1 MSKTKPIK
9 EKKEKQ
15 EKTTKPVR
23 LPRSVQQLIPVKRV
37 FPDSIWQV
45 GNNEFSQTWSFSD
58 INYAVAS
65 LDDQRTILDS
75 WGRVLNGLAADSRM
89 KVTLVNSI
97 FDKEANAGTL
107 FLRKQHDGMDK
118 YRAELNQVIMS
129 KAQGS
134 NGIVQQKFMTLTAK
148 RKNITDAR
156 QFFGRAG
163 KSLSIGMQRLAS
175 SIRLQDNNSRFR
187 ILHDFFRPD
196 HRMTKADLDEMIAR
210 GQNIADVFC
219 PLALRYHKD
228 YIQTDQGF
236 MRVLFVEEFASRL
249 SDELIHDLMGL
260 PRQMMLSMDI
270 EPVNTQEAHK
280 LLNGLALRVESDI
293 GRWQQRQNNNNN
305 FAAEIPYEFQ
315 QMRKVV
321 ADYMDDITE
330 HDQRLMLT
338 TITIVHS
345 AKTLEQLNADTE
357 SLQEI
362 ASGFGCNLTKLSYQ
376 QDIGLDTVLPYGLR
390 SVQQQRTL
398 ITDNVSILTPFSAQ
412 EIQQMGG
419 IC

>member
-175 SIRLQDNNSRFR
+175 SIRLQDNSSRFR

-196 HRMTKADLDEMIAR
+196 HRMTKADLDEMMMR

-219 PLALRYHKD
+219 PLALRYYKD

-280 LLNGLALRVESDI
+280 LLNGLALRVEADI
-293 GRWQQRQNNNNN
+293 GRWQQRQNNNNI
-305 FAAEIPYEFQ
+305 FFQ
-315 QMRKVV
+315 C
-321 ADYMDDITE
+321 I
-330 HDQRLMLT
+330 
-338 TITIVHS
+338 S
-345 AKTLEQLNADTE
+345 
-357 SLQEI
+357 
-362 ASGFGCNLTKLSYQ
+362 
-376 QDIGLDTVLPYGLR
+376 
-390 SVQQQRTL
+390 
-398 ITDNVSILTPFSAQ
+398 PF
-412 EIQQMGG
+412 
-419 IC
+419 